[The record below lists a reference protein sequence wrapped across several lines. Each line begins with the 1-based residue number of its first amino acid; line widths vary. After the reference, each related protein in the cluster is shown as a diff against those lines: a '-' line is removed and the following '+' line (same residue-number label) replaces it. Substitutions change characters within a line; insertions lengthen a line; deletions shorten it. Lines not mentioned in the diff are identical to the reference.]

1 MNDPF
6 ETIAAQRTGDLA
18 RRIRTEGKIARK
30 LVAELLARRFSVSVN
45 DGEEWTVNRST
56 DKAEIVGAL
65 FSTDEDI
72 IRGFRPDGSTIGM
85 AYLVYGNDGYD
96 VINDYTA
103 NGEMEEIMEEVI
115 NPYCDKLEEG
125 R

>member
-1 MNDPF
+1 MKDPF
-6 ETIAAQRTGDLA
+6 ETIAAARTGDLA

-30 LVAELLARRFSVSVN
+30 LVSELLARGFSVSVN

-72 IRGFRPDGSTIGM
+72 IRGFRADGQTIGM

-96 VINDYTA
+96 VVNDYST
-103 NGEMEEIMEEVI
+103 GKEMEQIMEEVI
-115 NPYCDKLEEG
+115 NPYCDRLEEG

>member
-6 ETIAAQRTGDLA
+6 ETIAAARTGDLA

-30 LVAELLARRFSVSVN
+30 LVSELLARGFTVSVN

-56 DKAEIVGAL
+56 DKAEIIGAL
-65 FSTDEDI
+65 FSTDEDV
-72 IRGFRPDGSTIGM
+72 IRGFRPDGPTIGM

-96 VINDYTA
+96 VINDYTCD
-103 NGEMEEIMEEVI
+103 GEMEKIMEEVI